1 MEMDRDNTPGKG
13 RRLTGTILMGLGSV
27 MLIGSAGAKF
37 AHVPKVVSELSAM
50 GFEGSRLMAIA
61 ATEIA
66 SALLFV
72 IPITRS
78 LGLLLISAYLGGAI
92 ATHVQHG
99 QPFIQPAIVLAIIW
113 AGTWLRHPVVLW
125 SFNRTSP
132 EISYQ
137 NFGHEAGALKRS

>member
-1 MEMDRDNTPGKG
+1 MFKELKMDKDNTPSKG
-13 RRLTGTILMGLGSV
+13 RRLTGMILMGLGSI

-37 AHVPKVVSELSAM
+37 AHVPKVVNEMSAL
-50 GFEGSRLMAIA
+50 GFDGGRLTAIA
-61 ATEIA
+61 ITEIV

-72 IPITRS
+72 IPVTRS

-99 QPFIQPAIVLAIIW
+99 QLFVQPAIVLTIIW
-113 AGTWLRHPVVLW
+113 AGAWLRHPMVLW

-132 EISYQ
+132 EISY
-137 NFGHEAGALKRS
+137 